1 MSSCT
6 SLFVISDGVPFVLSS
21 PLYTMVYFSEESD
34 PAESQ
39 ETV

>member
-6 SLFVISDGVPFVLSS
+6 SLFVISDDVHLVLSS
-21 PLYTMVYFSEESD
+21 ILHTMVYFFEESD